1 MSKQKKG
8 QLFLIPSTLGSD
20 QALPFLAPSVIEELM
35 HIDHFIV
42 ENVRSARRFLKKC
55 GYVKNFD
62 DVIFFELNNRT
73 KDTEYGAM
81 IQPLKKGID
90 MGLIS
95 EAGVPAVADPGSEII
110 SLAHQDQIRIRP
122 LVGPSSI
129 LLALMASGLNGQG
142 FSFNGYLPRKENER
156 IKALKQ
162 LEFLSKKTGFTQIF
176 MDTPYRNIAL
186 LENIVENLSPYT
198 KLCIAVN
205 LTMPDEKIITLEVE
219 KWRKS
224 NISLDKKPAM
234 FLILAQ

>member
-1 MSKQKKG
+1 MSKLKKG

-20 QALPFLAPSVIEELM
+20 QAIPFLAPSVIEELM
-35 HIDHFIV
+35 HLDHFIV
-42 ENVRSARRFLKKC
+42 ENLRSARRFLKKC
-55 GYVKNFD
+55 GYTKNFN
-62 DVIFFELNNRT
+62 DVNFFELNNRT
-73 KDTEYGAM
+73 KDTEYGVM
-81 IQPLKKGID
+81 IQPLKKGFD

-110 SLAHQDQIRIRP
+110 SLAHENQIRIRP

-205 LTMPDEKIITLEVE
+205 LTMPDEKIITQDVE

-234 FLILAQ
+234 FLLLA

>member
-1 MSKQKKG
+1 MSKTKKG

-20 QALPFLAPSVIEELM
+20 HALPFLAPSVIEELLQL
-35 HIDHFIV
+35 DHFIV
-42 ENVRSARRFLKKC
+42 ENLRSTRRFLKKC
-55 GYVKNFD
+55 GYSKNFD
-62 DVIFFELNNRT
+62 DVTFFELNNRT

-81 IQPLKKGID
+81 IQPLKDGID

-95 EAGVPAVADPGSEII
+95 EAGVPAVADPGSEIV
-110 SLAHQDQIRIRP
+110 SLAHQHQIRIRP

-142 FSFNGYLPRKENER
+142 FTFNGYLPRKENDR

-205 LTMPDEKIITLEVE
+205 LTMPDEKILTQDVE

-234 FLILAQ
+234 FLILA

>member
-1 MSKQKKG
+1 MSNKKG
-8 QLFLIPSTLGSD
+8 QLFIIPSTLGSD
-20 QALPFLAPSVIEELM
+20 HALPFLAPTVIDAILSL
-35 HIDHFIV
+35 DHFIV
-42 ENVRSARRFLKKC
+42 ENLRSARRFLKKC
-55 GYVKNFD
+55 GYSKNFD

-73 KDTEYGAM
+73 KPAEWAEM
-81 IQPLKKGID
+81 IGPLKSGID
-90 MGLIS
+90 MGLLS
-95 EAGVPAVADPGSEII
+95 DAGVPAVADPGSEIV
-110 SLAHQDQIRIRP
+110 SLAHSHQIRIKP

-142 FSFNGYLPRKENER
+142 FTFNGYLPRKENER

-198 KLCIAVN
+198 QLCIAVN
-205 LTMPDEKIITLEVE
+205 LTMPDEKIVTQDLI
-219 KWRKS
+219 KWKKS

-234 FLILAQ
+234 FLLLA

>member
-1 MSKQKKG
+1 M
-8 QLFLIPSTLGSD
+8 
-20 QALPFLAPSVIEELM
+20 APSVIEELVQL
-35 HIDHFIV
+35 DHFIV
-42 ENVRSARRFLKKC
+42 ENLRSARRFLKKC
-55 GYVKNFD
+55 GYSKNFD
-62 DVIFFELNNRT
+62 DVTFFELNNRT
-73 KDTEYGAM
+73 KDSEYASM
-81 IQPLKKGID
+81 IQPLKNGID

-95 EAGVPAVADPGSEII
+95 EAGVPAVADPGSEIVL
-110 SLAHQDQIRIRP
+110 LAHQHQIRIRP

-142 FSFNGYLPRKENER
+142 FTFNGYLPRKENDR

-205 LTMPDEKIITLEVE
+205 LTMPDEKILTQDVE

-234 FLILAQ
+234 FLILA

>member
-1 MSKQKKG
+1 MTNNKKG

-20 QALPFLAPSVIEELM
+20 QALPFLAPSVIEEVLLL
-35 HIDHFIV
+35 DHFIV

-55 GYVKNFD
+55 NYSKNFD
-62 DVIFFELNNRT
+62 DVVFYELNNRT
-73 KDTEYGAM
+73 KASEYSAM
-81 IQPLKKGID
+81 LTPLTKGVD

-95 EAGVPAVADPGSEII
+95 EAGVPAVADPGSEIVA
-110 SLAHQDQIRIRP
+110 LAHEKHIRVRP
-122 LVGPSSI
+122 LIGPSSI

-142 FSFNGYLPRKENER
+142 FTFNGYLPRKENER

-198 KLCIAVN
+198 QLCIAVN
-205 LTMPDEKIITLEVE
+205 LTLPDEKILTQEVE

-234 FLILAQ
+234 FLLQAY

>member
-1 MSKQKKG
+1 MSLAKKG

-20 QALPFLAPSVIEELM
+20 QAVPFLAPSVIDEILLL
-35 HIDHFIV
+35 DHFIV
-42 ENVRSARRFLKKC
+42 ENARSARRFLKKC
-55 GYVKNFD
+55 GFAKDFD
-62 DVIFFELNNRT
+62 SVVFYELNNRT
-73 KDTEYGAM
+73 KASEYGSM
-81 IQPLKKGID
+81 IQPLKSGID

-95 EAGVPAVADPGSEII
+95 EAGVPAVADPGSEIVA
-110 SLAHQDQIRIRP
+110 LAHQNQIRVRP

-142 FSFNGYLPRKENER
+142 FTFNGYLPRKENER

-198 KLCIAVN
+198 QLCIAVN
-205 LTMPDEKIITLEVE
+205 LTMPDEKILTQEIARW
-219 KWRKS
+219 KKS

-234 FLILAQ
+234 FLLLA

>member
-1 MSKQKKG
+1 MSKPKKG

-20 QALPFLAPSVIEELM
+20 QALPFLAPSVIEELVQL
-35 HIDHFIV
+35 DHFIV

-55 GYVKNFD
+55 GYSKNFD

-81 IQPLKKGID
+81 IQPLKAGLD

-95 EAGVPAVADPGSEII
+95 EAGVPAVADPGSEIVL
-110 SLAHQDQIRIRP
+110 LAHQNQIRIRP

-142 FSFNGYLPRKENER
+142 FTFNGYLPRKENDR

-205 LTMPDEKIITLEVE
+205 LTMPDEKIITQEVE

-234 FLILAQ
+234 FLILAD